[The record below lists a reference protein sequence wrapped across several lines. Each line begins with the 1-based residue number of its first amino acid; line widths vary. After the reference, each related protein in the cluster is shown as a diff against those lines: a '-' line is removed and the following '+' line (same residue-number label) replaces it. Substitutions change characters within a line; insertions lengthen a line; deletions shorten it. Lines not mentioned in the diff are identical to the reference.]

1 MKCMIE
7 NCENGLFFHMA
18 CLNYKRMPNNYKT
31 IWVCPKCKLD
41 KKTRTE
47 SKSKSLLQDTCS
59 DMNPVDKTDVLQS
72 GALCS
77 DNELFD
83 NYENDITDNDIVY
96 VGSFPSTTPFNK
108 TSSLGVL
115 TEKDFDVV
123 GSPTGWL
130 DCTIIHQAQAYL
142 QQLNTGIKGLH
153 RPVLGQVRSFDIV
166 RGDFVQILHTG
177 DKHWVCISSVGCLS
191 GEVNLYD
198 SLFHNLIED
207 EVKEQVYDLT
217 AENDITLVVPVQQ

>member
-1 MKCMIE
+1 
-7 NCENGLFFHMA
+7 MA
-18 CLNYKRMPNNYKT
+18 NNYKT

-59 DMNPVDKTDVLQS
+59 NMNPVDKTDALQS

-83 NYENDITDNDIVY
+83 NYENDITGNDIGF
-96 VGSFPSTTPFNK
+96 VGSYPSTTPFNK
-108 TSSLGVL
+108 TFSFGVL

-130 DCTIIHQAQAYL
+130 DCTIIHQAQVYL
-142 QQLNTGIKGLH
+142 QQLNTGIKDYQ
-153 RPVLGQVRSFDIV
+153 RPV
-166 RGDFVQILHTG
+166 
-177 DKHWVCISSVGCLS
+177 
-191 GEVNLYD
+191 
-198 SLFHNLIED
+198 
-207 EVKEQVYDLT
+207 
-217 AENDITLVVPVQQ
+217 

>member
-1 MKCMIE
+1 
-7 NCENGLFFHMA
+7 
-18 CLNYKRMPNNYKT
+18 MPNNYKT
-31 IWVCPKCKLD
+31 IWVCLKCNLD
-41 KKTRTE
+41 KNTRTE

-59 DMNPVDKTDVLQS
+59 DMNPVDKTDVFQS

-130 DCTIIHQAQAYL
+130 DCTIIHQAQVYL
-142 QQLNTGIKGLH
+142 QQLNTGIKSLQ
-153 RPVLGQVRSFDIV
+153 RPVLGPVRSFDIV

-177 DKHWVCISSVGCLS
+177 CV
-191 GEVNLYD
+191 
-198 SLFHNLIED
+198 
-207 EVKEQVYDLT
+207 
-217 AENDITLVVPVQQ
+217 